1 MDREKLGALG
11 KMLFL
16 DEDKQKEW
24 DDMEPSIKRAVLS
37 NLQGYTSKMTTNI
50 AIETLAH
57 AINELSLRID
67 ALACLVGILQGQN
80 SKEEA

>member
-1 MDREKLGALG
+1 MDREKYGAVG

-24 DDMEPSIKRAVLS
+24 DDMEPSLKRAVMS
-37 NLQGYTSKMTTNI
+37 NLQGYTSKMSTNI

-57 AINELSLRID
+57 AINELSIRID
-67 ALACLVGILQGQN
+67 KLSYTVGVLMGKIE
-80 SKEEA
+80 KEEA